1 MADQITDPSFLGQA
15 LGPIVDGDTVPTDDS
30 FVSVNPATGLPL
42 VNIGVSSAKVVDL
55 AVSAALA
62 AGSGA
67 WRTTSPSMR
76 ARLLAR
82 LADLVDLHRDELA
95 ALEVADNG
103 KPMREALSG
112 DIPFAA
118 EVLRYYSGWPT
129 KVVGSSLP
137 NSIPNM
143 LAFTSMEPVGV
154 VAAIT
159 PWNFPLLQ
167 LVYKLGPALATGCT
181 VVVKPSEL
189 ASVTTLRLAELV
201 HEAGFP
207 PGVVNVVPGGP
218 EVGAELVAHPGVAK
232 IAFTGQTSTGQAIM
246 RASSMGLKR
255 LTLELGGKSPHI
267 LAANADLD
275 RSLAAAF
282 RGIFYNQGQVCVAGS
297 RLLVHRSIAES
308 VVNRLTVL
316 AEETRVGPG
325 ADPATDM
332 GPLISASQLRRV
344 QEAVESART
353 EGASIAAGGDAAT
366 VAGYEGG
373 FYFRPT
379 VITDVQADMYV
390 AREEIFGP
398 VLSVMTWEDDEDL
411 LRLANGASY
420 GLAAGLWSSDVSW
433 ALAMAARLEAGTV
446 WINSYG
452 RFDVAVP
459 FGGRKA
465 SGFGRELGEEALHAY
480 LAPKSIWL
488 DTSVRGQPRAGG
500 L

>member
-1 MADQITDPSFLGQA
+1 MAQETTELSFLRQT
-15 LGPIVDGDTVPTDDS
+15 LGPVVDGTVAPADES
-30 FVSVNPATGLPL
+30 LVSVNPATGQPL
-42 VNIGVSSAKVVDL
+42 VAIGIASAEVVDL
-55 AVSAALA
+55 AVSTASTVG
-62 AGSGA
+62 AGP
-67 WRTTSPSMR
+67 WRATPPSAR
-76 ARLLAR
+76 SRLLAR
-82 LADLVDLHRDELA
+82 LADLVDLHGDELA

-103 KPMREALSG
+103 KPLREARSG
-112 DIPFAA
+112 DVFFAA

-129 KVVGSSLP
+129 KLAGSSLP
-137 NSIPNM
+137 TSIPDLM
-143 LAFTSMEPVGV
+143 AFTSTEPVGV

-189 ASVTTLRLAELV
+189 ASVTTLRLVELV

-207 PGVVNVVPGGP
+207 PGVVNVVTGGP

-246 RASSMGLKR
+246 RASAAGLKR
-255 LTLELGGKSPHI
+255 LSLELGGKSPHI
-267 LAANADLD
+267 IAADADLE
-275 RSLAAAF
+275 RALAAAF

-297 RLLVHRSIAES
+297 RLLVHRSIAET
-308 VVNRLTVL
+308 VVGRLAVL
-316 AEETRVGPG
+316 ADETRVGPG
-325 ADPATDM
+325 LDPTTDM
-332 GPLISASQLRRV
+332 GPLISGPQRRRV
-344 QEAVESART
+344 QEAVESARV
-353 EGASIAAGGDAAT
+353 EGASVVAGGDAPSIT
-366 VAGYEGG
+366 GYEGG

-379 VITDVQADMYV
+379 VITDVLPHMHV

-398 VLSVMTWEDDEDL
+398 VLSVLTWEDEEDL
-411 LRLANGASY
+411 LGIANGDGY
-420 GLAAGLWSSDVSW
+420 GLAAGIWSSDVSW
-433 ALAMAARLEAGTV
+433 AMAMAGRIEAGTV

-452 RFDVAVP
+452 KFDAAVP

-488 DTSVRGQPRAGG
+488 DTSVRRPPR
-500 L
+500 